1 MQTLKTPIN
10 LLKDSSV
17 NIISIGVGSKT
28 NQNELKFMASS
39 PSNTHVFSVQNM
51 NQLQTLISSITA
63 SSCTSKLVV
72 GNAHDPINVVHKQY
86 QK

>member
-1 MQTLKTPIN
+1 MQTLKAPIK

-17 NIISIGVGSKT
+17 NIISIGVGSRT

-39 PSNTHVFSVQNM
+39 PDNTHVFSVQNM

-72 GNAHDPINVVHKQY
+72 G
-86 QK
+86 

>member
-1 MQTLKTPIN
+1 MQTLKAPIK

-63 SSCTSKLVV
+63 SSCTSKPVV
-72 GNAHDPINVVHKQY
+72 G
-86 QK
+86 

>member
-1 MQTLKTPIN
+1 MQTLKAPIK

-28 NQNELKFMASS
+28 NHNELKFMASS

-72 GNAHDPINVVHKQY
+72 G
-86 QK
+86 

>member
-1 MQTLKTPIN
+1 MQTLKAPIK

-51 NQLQTLISSITA
+51 NQLQTLINSITA

-72 GNAHDPINVVHKQY
+72 G
-86 QK
+86 

>member
-1 MQTLKTPIN
+1 MQTLKAPIK

-72 GNAHDPINVVHKQY
+72 G
-86 QK
+86 

>member
-1 MQTLKTPIN
+1 MQTLKTPIK

-17 NIISIGVGSKT
+17 NIISIGVGSKA

-63 SSCTSKLVV
+63 SSCSSKLVV
-72 GNAHDPINVVHKQY
+72 G
-86 QK
+86 

>member
-1 MQTLKTPIN
+1 MQTLKAPIK
-10 LLKDSSV
+10 LLKDSAV

-72 GNAHDPINVVHKQY
+72 G
-86 QK
+86 